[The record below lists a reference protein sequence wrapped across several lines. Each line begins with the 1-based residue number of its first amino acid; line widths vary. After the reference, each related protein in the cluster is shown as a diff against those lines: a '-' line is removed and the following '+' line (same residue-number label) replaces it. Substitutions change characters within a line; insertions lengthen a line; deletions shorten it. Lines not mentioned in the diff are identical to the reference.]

1 MFDEND
7 DCCTPLQEAAVII
20 AKHLSEFYNDRS
32 HKDEIPTCIV
42 CMSFFMGTQNADSL
56 SE

>member
-20 AKHLSEFYNDRS
+20 AKHLSEFYNNRS